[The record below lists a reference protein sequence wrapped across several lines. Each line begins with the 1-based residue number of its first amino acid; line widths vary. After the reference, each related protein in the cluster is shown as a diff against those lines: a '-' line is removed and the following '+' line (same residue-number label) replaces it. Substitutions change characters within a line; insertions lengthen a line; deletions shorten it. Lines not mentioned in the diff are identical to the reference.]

1 MAIVSTPI
9 FEKFFIARNSGQNER
24 YAKNLSFCAENVWRA
39 DKPRTAEQK
48 IVLYTKSIVIEQSM
62 FAQTIE
68 VKPYFSVVIQ
78 YWIEILPPVFE
89 HSRTMLDDIALVLE
103 GGGMRGVFTAGVL
116 DAFLDEKFYFPYTVG
131 VSAGSSNGLSYASR
145 QRGRA
150 RFCNIDALSQ
160 YNYIGLKFL
169 FTRRCIMDYDFLFSE
184 LPRNVYP
191 YDFDAYLKS
200 GVFKLVA
207 TNCTTGRAEYFEK
220 PETFD
225 SLLDACRASCSL
237 PYVCPIAEI
246 GGVPYLDGGLS
257 EPIAVRCAELD
268 GYKKFVFVLTRNAGF
283 VKPTMYHPIA
293 KLLYKKYPNLIKCI
307 KTANL
312 RYNETLAYAER
323 LEREGR
329 AVIIRPVRPLRVGRL
344 ERDVSRLSSL
354 YDEGLRVCR
363 DSLRR
368 IAVL

>member
-1 MAIVSTPI
+1 MI
-9 FEKFFIARNSGQNER
+9 
-24 YAKNLSFCAENVWRA
+24 
-39 DKPRTAEQK
+39 
-48 IVLYTKSIVIEQSM
+48 
-62 FAQTIE
+62 AQTIE
-68 VKPYFSVVIQ
+68 VKLYFCAAND
-78 YWIEILPPVFE
+78 YWVGFLPPVSE

-116 DAFLDEKFYFPYTVG
+116 DAFLDEKIYFPYTVG

-150 RFCNIDALSQ
+150 RFCNIDALSR

-169 FTRRCIMDYDFLFSE
+169 FTRRCIMDYDFLFGE

-200 GVFKLVA
+200 GAFKLVA
-207 TNCTTGRAEYFEK
+207 TNCITGRAEYFDK

-237 PYVCPIAEI
+237 PYVCPIAEV

-257 EPIAVRCAELD
+257 EPVAVRCAELD

-283 VKPTMYHPIA
+283 VKPSMYRPIA
-293 KLLYKKYPNLIKCI
+293 KFLYKKYPNLIECI
-307 KTANL
+307 KTANV

-329 AVIIRPVRPLRVGRL
+329 AVLIRPVRPLRVDRL
-344 ERDVSRLSSL
+344 ERDVLRLSSL

-363 DSLRR
+363 DNLRR
-368 IAVL
+368 IAAL

>member
-1 MAIVSTPI
+1 MP
-9 FEKFFIARNSGQNER
+9 
-24 YAKNLSFCAENVWRA
+24 
-39 DKPRTAEQK
+39 P
-48 IVLYTKSIVIEQSM
+48 
-62 FAQTIE
+62 QTIE
-68 VKPYFSVVIQ
+68 VKPYFRTATE
-78 YWIEILPPVFE
+78 YWVEILPSVFE
-89 HSRTMLDDIALVLE
+89 HSLVMLEDIALVLE

-150 RFCNIDALSQ
+150 RFCNIDALLQ

-169 FTRRCIMDYDFLFSE
+169 LTRRCIMDYDFLFGE
-184 LPRNVYP
+184 LPRKVYP
-191 YDFDAYLKS
+191 YDFDAYMKS
-200 GVFKLVA
+200 GAFKLVA
-207 TNCTTGRAEYFEK
+207 TNCITGRAEYFDK
-220 PETFD
+220 PDTFD
-225 SLLDACRASCSL
+225 SLLEACRASCSL

-293 KLLYKKYPNLIKCI
+293 KLLYKKYPNLIECI
-307 KTANL
+307 KTANV

-329 AVIIRPVRPLRVGRL
+329 AVIIRPMRPLRVDRL
-344 ERDVSRLSSL
+344 ERDASRLSSL
-354 YDEGLRVCR
+354 YDEGLRLCR
-363 DSLRR
+363 DNLKR
-368 IAVL
+368 IAAL